1 MTMAVMIV
9 DGMGCE
15 ICLLGKQVAGIGAV
29 VAKTVTLVV
38 FVALGAMVVV
48 PES

>member
-1 MTMAVMIV
+1 MAVMIV

-15 ICLLGKQVAGIGAV
+15 ICSLGKQAARIGAM

-38 FVALGAMVVV
+38 FVALGAIVVV